1 MGDILVQ
8 LSILDPLYILF
19 GWLTRVL
26 FQFFGNYGLAII
38 FLTVII
44 RGALIPLSIRSQ
56 KSMLK
61 MQALSG
67 KQAEL
72 QRIYGDDK
80 EAYQE
85 AFMKMQ
91 KENGAGGLSGC
102 LLPFL
107 QLFFIWP
114 IYRIVSGPLI
124 YLSQVSKE
132 NIASMIELGNRFGE
146 GGILGGSGRVS
157 VDIHIGLIKAL
168 NENAQFLNEC
178 IKQGFIKLDQMVDLH
193 FLGMDLTVTPAWN
206 PVTIFHDP
214 KTYVPMLII
223 PVLVV
228 ATNILVMQMTKWLKP
243 GWKEEEEAK
252 KRAKVNSAMDGQAG
266 GKGGA
271 EDYSQNMM
279 KMMNWMMPILM
290 LVTTFTMPAAMGLY
304 WIISGLMSIITSVI
318 VYYLFTK
325 PYEAKKAEI
334 EAKKDAV
341 FKKSGKAKLAGVDA
355 EVDVDDKKNKKK
367 NKNKKNDIE

>member
-1 MGDILVQ
+1 MGDFIVQ
-8 LSILDPLYILF
+8 LSILDPLYTLF

-26 FQFFGNYGLAII
+26 YDFFGNYGLAII

-44 RGALIPLSIRSQ
+44 RGALIPLNIRSQ

-72 QRIYGDDK
+72 QRQYGDDK
-80 EAYQE
+80 EGYQE
-85 AFMKMQ
+85 AFMKLQ

-132 NIASMIELGNRFGE
+132 NIQSMIDLGKRMGE
-146 GGILGGSGRVS
+146 NGILTGNVS
-157 VDIHIGLIKAL
+157 PEIHINLIKAL

-178 IKQGFIKLDQMVDLH
+178 INQKLISLDQMIDLH

-206 PVTIFHDP
+206 PLEIAKDP
-214 KTYVPMLII
+214 ATYVPMLLI
-223 PVLVV
+223 PLLVV
-228 ATNILVMQMTKWLKP
+228 VTNIVVMQLSKIMKP

-252 KRAKVNSAMDGQAG
+252 KRAKLNKAMSGQAG
-266 GKGGA
+266 DKGSA
-271 EDYSQNMM
+271 EDITQNSM

>member
-1 MGDILVQ
+1 MGDFIVQ
-8 LSILDPLYILF
+8 LSILDPLYTLF

-26 FQFFGNYGLAII
+26 YNFFGNYGLAII
-38 FLTVII
+38 FLTIII
-44 RGALIPLSIRSQ
+44 RGALIPLNIRSQ

-72 QRIYGDDK
+72 QRQYGDDK
-80 EAYQE
+80 EGYQE

-114 IYRIVSGPLI
+114 IYRIVSGPLV
-124 YLSQVSKE
+124 YLSQVSKD
-132 NIASMIELGNRFGE
+132 NIEAMIALGNRFGE
-146 GGILGGSGRVS
+146 SGVFEGRVG

-178 IKQGFIKLDQMVDLH
+178 INQGLIRLDQMIDLH
-193 FLGMDLTVTPAWN
+193 FLGMDLTITPAWN
-206 PVTIFHDP
+206 PFEIAKDP
-214 KTYVPMLII
+214 KTYIPMLII
-223 PVLVV
+223 PILVV
-228 ATNILVMQMTKWLKP
+228 VTNIVVMQLSKIMKP

-252 KRAKVNSAMDGQAG
+252 KRAKKNPARAGQAG
-266 GKGGA
+266 DGKGSA
-271 EDYSQNMM
+271 EDITANSM
-279 KMMNWMMPILM
+279 KMMNWMMPVLM
-290 LVTTFTMPAAMGLY
+290 LVTTFSMPAAMGVY
-304 WIISGLMSIITSVI
+304 WIISGIMGVITSVI
-318 VYYLFTK
+318 VYIMFTK
-325 PYEAKKAEI
+325 PYELKKAEL

-341 FKKSGKAKLAGVDA
+341 FKKSGKAKLAGVDGEA
-355 EVDVDDKKNKKK
+355 NVETSGKKAKKKK
-367 NKNKKNDIE
+367 N

>member
-1 MGDILVQ
+1 MGDIIVQ
-8 LSILDPLYILF
+8 LSILDPLYTLF

-26 FQFFGNYGLAII
+26 FDFFGNYGLAII
-38 FLTVII
+38 FLTIII
-44 RGALIPLSIRSQ
+44 RGALIPLNIKSQ

-61 MQALSG
+61 MQALIG

-72 QRIYGDDK
+72 QRMYGNDK
-80 EAYQE
+80 DKYQDE
-85 AFMKMQ
+85 LMKMQ

-114 IYRIVSGPLI
+114 MYRIVSGPLI
-124 YLSQVSKE
+124 YLSKVSKE
-132 NIASMIELGNRFGE
+132 NIQAMIDLGNNMG
-146 GGILGGSGRVS
+146 GGIFEGRMTPE
-157 VDIHIGLIKAL
+157 IHINLIKAL

-178 IKQGFIKLDQMVDLH
+178 INRGYIKLDQMIDLH

-206 PVTIFHDP
+206 PMVIASDP
-214 KTYVPMLII
+214 KTYLPMLIF
-223 PVLVV
+223 PLLVV
-228 ATNILVMQMTKWLKP
+228 VVNIVVMQLSKIMKP

-252 KRAKVNSAMDGQAG
+252 KRAKKNPARAGQGDKSNADDITQNSL
-266 GKGGA
+266 
-271 EDYSQNMM
+271 

-304 WIISGLMSIITSVI
+304 WIISGLMSILTSVI
-318 VYYLFTK
+318 VYFMFTK

-341 FKKSGKAKLAGVDA
+341 FKKTGKAQLAGVDVTA
-355 EVDVDDKKNKKK
+355 DADDSKKNGKKKKK
-367 NKNKKNDIE
+367 N

>member
-1 MGDILVQ
+1 MGDFIVQ
-8 LSILDPLYILF
+8 LSILDPLYTLF

-26 FQFFGNYGLAII
+26 YDFFGNYGLAII

-44 RGALIPLSIRSQ
+44 RGALIPLNIRSQ

-72 QRIYGDDK
+72 QRQYGDDK
-80 EAYQE
+80 EGYQE
-85 AFMKMQ
+85 AFMKLQ

-132 NIASMIELGNRFGE
+132 NITAMIDLGSRMGE
-146 GGILGGSGRVS
+146 GGILAKGITPE
-157 VDIHIGLIKAL
+157 IHIGLINAL

-178 IKQGFIKLDQMVDLH
+178 VGKGLIKIEQLVDLH
-193 FLGMDLTVTPAWN
+193 FLGLDLSVTPAWN
-206 PVTIFHDP
+206 PVVIARDP

-228 ATNILVMQMTKWLKP
+228 AINIVVMQMSKMLKP

-252 KRAKVNSAMDGQAG
+252 KRAKVNKAMEGQNS
-266 GKGGA
+266 KGGA

-279 KMMNWMMPILM
+279 KIMNWTMPILM
-290 LVTTFTMPAAMGLY
+290 LWTTFAMPAAMGIY
-304 WIISGLMSIITSVI
+304 WIISGLMTIVTNII
-318 VYYLFTK
+318 VYFMFTK
-325 PYEAKKAEI
+325 PYEVKKAEI

-341 FKKSGKAKLAGVDA
+341 FKKSGKAQLAGVNA
-355 EVDVDDKKNKKK
+355 DVDAKSSKKNGKK
-367 NKNKKNDIE
+367 NKN

>member
-1 MGDILVQ
+1 MGDFIVQ
-8 LSILDPLYILF
+8 LSILDPLYTLF

-26 FQFFGNYGLAII
+26 FNFFGNYGLAII
-38 FLTVII
+38 FLTIII
-44 RGALIPLSIRSQ
+44 RGALIPLNIKSQ

-72 QRIYGDDK
+72 QRQYGDDK

-124 YLSQVSKE
+124 YLSKVSKE
-132 NIASMIELGNRFGE
+132 NIEAMINLGNRFGE
-146 GGILGGSGRVS
+146 SGIFEGRVS

-168 NENAQFLNEC
+168 TENAQFLKEC
-178 IKQGFIKLDQMVDLH
+178 ISQGLISLDQMIDLH

-206 PVTIFHDP
+206 PFVIAKDP
-214 KTYVPMLII
+214 KTYIPMLII
-223 PVLVV
+223 PILVV
-228 ATNILVMQMTKWLKP
+228 VTNIVMMQLTKIMKP

-252 KRAKVNSAMDGQAG
+252 KRAKKNPARAGQAG
-266 GKGGA
+266 DGKSAA
-271 EDYSQNMM
+271 EDVTQNSM

-304 WIISGLMSIITSVI
+304 WIISGLMSIITSII
-318 VYYLFTK
+318 VYYMFTK
-325 PYEAKKAEI
+325 PYEMKKAEI

-341 FKKSGKAKLAGVDA
+341 FKKSGKAALAGVDGEA
-355 EVDVDDKKNKKK
+355 DSDSSKKNGKKK
-367 NKNKKNDIE
+367 KK

>member
-1 MGDILVQ
+1 MGDIIVQ
-8 LSILDPLYILF
+8 LSILDPLYIAF

-38 FLTVII
+38 FLTIII
-44 RGALIPLSIRSQ
+44 RGALIPLSVKSQ

-80 EAYQE
+80 EGYQE

-102 LLPFL
+102 LLPFIS
-107 QLFFIWP
+107 LFIIWP

-132 NIASMIELGNRFGE
+132 NIASMIELGSRMGPD
-146 GGILGGSGRVS
+146 GGIIGRGVS
-157 VDIHIGLIKAL
+157 TEIHIGLIKAL

-178 IKQGFIKLDQMVDLH
+178 ISRGFIKLDQMVDLH
-193 FLGMDLTVTPAWN
+193 FLGLDLTVTPAWN
-206 PVTIFHDP
+206 PVTIINDP

-223 PVLVV
+223 PLLVV
-228 ATNILVMQMTKWLKP
+228 ATNVIVMQMTKFLKP

-252 KRAKVNSAMDGQAG
+252 KRAKKNPARAGQVGDGKSA
-266 GKGGA
+266 A
-271 EDYSQNMM
+271 EDYTQTSM
-279 KMMNWMMPILM
+279 KMMNWMMPVLM

-304 WIISGLMSIITSVI
+304 WIISGLMSIVTNII
-318 VYYLFTK
+318 VYYMFTK

-341 FKKSGKAKLAGVDA
+341 FKKSGKAKLAGINA
-355 EVDVDDKKNKKK
+355 EVDAVSDKKKKK
-367 NKNKKNDIE
+367 SGKKNDIE

>member
-1 MGDILVQ
+1 MGDIVVQ
-8 LSILDPLYILF
+8 LSILDPLYVLF

-26 FQFFGNYGLAII
+26 FNFFGNYGLAII

-44 RGALIPLSIRSQ
+44 RGALIPLNIKSQ

-72 QRIYGDDK
+72 QRLYGDDK
-80 EAYQE
+80 EKYQE
-85 AFMKMQ
+85 ELMKLQ

-114 IYRIVSGPLI
+114 MYRIVSGPLI

-132 NIASMIELGNRFGE
+132 NIQAMIDLGKNMGD
-146 GGILGGSGRVS
+146 GIFSGNVTPE
-157 VDIHIGLIKAL
+157 IHINLIKAL
-168 NENAQFLNEC
+168 NENAQFLSEC
-178 IKQGFIKLDQMVDLH
+178 INRGYIKLEQMIDLH
-193 FLGMDLTVTPAWN
+193 FLGMDLSITPAWQ
-206 PVTIFHDP
+206 PWEIVKDP
-214 KTYVPMLII
+214 QTYVPMLII
-223 PVLVV
+223 PLLVVLV
-228 ATNILVMQMTKWLKP
+228 NIAVMQLTKFLKP

-252 KRAKVNSAMDGQAG
+252 KRAKKNPARAGQG
-266 GKGGA
+266 DKSSA
-271 EDYSQNMM
+271 EDITQNSL

-290 LVTTFTMPAAMGLY
+290 LVTTFTMPAAMGVY
-304 WIISGLMSIITSVI
+304 WIISGLMSILTSVI
-318 VYYLFTK
+318 VYFMFTK

-355 EVDVDDKKNKKK
+355 EVDAETAGKKNGKKKK
-367 NKNKKNDIE
+367 N

>member
-8 LSILDPLYILF
+8 LSILDPLYTLF
-19 GWLTRVL
+19 GWLVRVL

-38 FLTVII
+38 FLTIII
-44 RGALIPLSIRSQ
+44 RGALIPLNVKSQ

-72 QRIYGDDK
+72 QRLYGDDK

-102 LLPFL
+102 LLPILSIFI
-107 QLFFIWP
+107 IWP

-132 NIASMIELGNRFGE
+132 NIASMIDLGNRMGE
-146 GGILGGSGRVS
+146 GGILGHGVS
-157 VDIHIGLIKAL
+157 PEIHIGLIKAL

-178 IKQGFIKLDQMVDLH
+178 ISQGFFKMDQMVDLH
-193 FLGMDLTVTPAWN
+193 FLGMDLTVTPAFN
-206 PVTIFHDP
+206 PVTIAHDP
-214 KTYVPMLII
+214 RTYLPMLII
-223 PVLVV
+223 PILVV
-228 ATNILVMQMTKWLKP
+228 ATNVIVMQMSKMLKP

-252 KRAKVNSAMDGQAG
+252 ERAKVNKAMSGQAG
-266 GKGGA
+266 DNKGGA
-271 EDYSQNMM
+271 EDYAQQSM

-304 WIISGLMSIITSVI
+304 WIISGLMSIVTNII
-318 VYYLFTK
+318 VYYMFTK

-341 FKKSGKAKLAGVDA
+341 FKKGGKAKLAGINA
-355 EVDVDDKKNKKK
+355 EVETGSGKKK
-367 NKNKKNDIE
+367 KHGKKNDIE

>member
-1 MGDILVQ
+1 MGDFIVQ
-8 LSILDPLYILF
+8 LSILDPLYTLF

-26 FQFFGNYGLAII
+26 YEFFGNYGLAII

-44 RGALIPLSIRSQ
+44 RGALIPLNIRSQ

-72 QRIYGDDK
+72 QRQYGDDK
-80 EAYQE
+80 EGYQE
-85 AFMKMQ
+85 AFMKLQ

-124 YLSQVSKE
+124 YLSQVSKD
-132 NIASMIELGNRFGE
+132 NVQSMIDLGNRFG
-146 GGILGGSGRVS
+146 GSGLFDGRIS

-178 IKQGFIKLDQMVDLH
+178 INQGLIRLDQMIDLH

-206 PVTIFHDP
+206 PFEIAKDP
-214 KTYVPMLII
+214 KTYLPMLLIPII
-223 PVLVV
+223 VV
-228 ATNILVMQMTKWLKP
+228 IVNIATMQLTKIMKP

-252 KRAKVNSAMDGQAG
+252 KRAKMNPARAGQAG
-266 GKGGA
+266 DGKGNA
-271 EDYSQNMM
+271 EDITQNSM
-279 KMMNWMMPILM
+279 KMMNWMMPVLM

-318 VYYLFTK
+318 VYFMFTK

-341 FKKSGKAKLAGVDA
+341 FKKGGKAALAGVDGDVKA
-355 EVDVDDKKNKKK
+355 EGSKKNGKKKK
-367 NKNKKNDIE
+367 N

>member
-1 MGDILVQ
+1 MGDIIVQ
-8 LSILDPLYILF
+8 LSILDPLYFAF
-19 GWLTRVL
+19 GWLERVL

-44 RGALIPLSIRSQ
+44 RGALIPLNVKSQ

-80 EAYQE
+80 EGYQE

-102 LLPFL
+102 LLPLL
-107 QLFFIWP
+107 QVFIIWP

-132 NIASMIELGNRFGE
+132 NVQSMIDLGNRFG
-146 GGILGGSGRVS
+146 GTGLFDGRIS

-168 NENAQFLNEC
+168 NENAQFLKEC
-178 IKQGFIKLDQMVDLH
+178 IDQGLIRLDQMVDLH

-206 PVTIFHDP
+206 PFEIAKDP
-214 KTYVPMLII
+214 KTYLPMLLIPII
-223 PVLVV
+223 VVLVNI
-228 ATNILVMQMTKWLKP
+228 ATMQLTKIMKP

-252 KRAKVNSAMDGQAG
+252 KRAKKNPARAGQAG
-266 GKGGA
+266 DGKGA
-271 EDYSQNMM
+271 EDMAQNSM
-279 KMMNWMMPILM
+279 KMMNWMMPVLM

-318 VYYLFTK
+318 VYFMFTK

-341 FKKSGKAKLAGVDA
+341 FKKGGKAALAGVDA
-355 EVDVDDKKNKKK
+355 DVKAEGSKKNGKKKK
-367 NKNKKNDIE
+367 N

>member
-1 MGDILVQ
+1 MGDIFVQ
-8 LSILDPLYILF
+8 LSILDPLYTLF
-19 GWLTRVL
+19 GWLVRVL

-38 FLTVII
+38 FLTIII
-44 RGALIPLSIRSQ
+44 RGALIPLNVKSQ

-72 QRIYGDDK
+72 QRQYGDDK
-80 EAYQE
+80 EGYQE
-85 AFMKMQ
+85 AFMKLQ

-146 GGILGGSGRVS
+146 GGILARGVS
-157 VDIHIGLIKAL
+157 PEIHIGLIKAL
-168 NENAQFLNEC
+168 NENSQFLNEC
-178 IKQGFIKLDQMVDLH
+178 IKQGFFKMDQMVDLH

-206 PVTIFHDP
+206 PVTIAHDP
-214 KTYVPMLII
+214 KTYLPMLII

-228 ATNILVMQMTKWLKP
+228 VTNILVMQMSKMLKP

-252 KRAKVNSAMDGQAG
+252 KRAKMNPARAGQAG
-266 GKGGA
+266 DTKGGA
-271 EDYSQNMM
+271 EDYAQQSM

-290 LVTTFTMPAAMGLY
+290 LVTTFTMPAAMGVY
-304 WIISGLMSIITSVI
+304 WVISGLMSIVTNII
-318 VYYLFTK
+318 VYYMFTK

-341 FKKSGKAKLAGVDA
+341 FKKSGKAKLAGINA
-355 EVDVDDKKNKKK
+355 EVDAGSDKKKKK
-367 NKNKKNDIE
+367 SGKKNDIE

>member
-1 MGDILVQ
+1 MGDIIVQ
-8 LSILDPLYILF
+8 LSLLDPLYVLF

-132 NIASMIELGNRFGE
+132 SIASMIDLGNRFGE
-146 GGILGGSGRVS
+146 SGILGGSGKVS

-206 PVTIFHDP
+206 PVTIIHDP

-252 KRAKVNSAMDGQAG
+252 KRAKLNSAMADQAN
-266 GKGGA
+266 KGGA

-279 KMMNWMMPILM
+279 KMMNWMMPALM

-304 WIISGLMSIITSVI
+304 WIISGLMSIVTNII
-318 VYYLFTK
+318 DYYMFTK
-325 PYEAKKAEI
+325 PYEAKQAEI
-334 EAKKDAV
+334 EAKKQAV
-341 FKKSGKAKLAGVDA
+341 FKKSGKAALAAANAGADA
-355 EVDVDDKKNKKK
+355 DSSKKNGKK
-367 NKNKKNDIE
+367 NKN

>member
-1 MGDILVQ
+1 MGDIIVQ
-8 LSILDPLYILF
+8 LSILDPLYLLF
-19 GWLTRVL
+19 GWLVRVL

-132 NIASMIELGNRFGE
+132 NISSMIELGQRFGE
-146 GGILGGSGRVS
+146 GGILGKGVS

-168 NENAQFLNEC
+168 NDNAQFLNEC

-228 ATNILVMQMTKWLKP
+228 IINILVMQMTKFLKP

-252 KRAKVNSAMDGQAG
+252 KRAKMNPARAGQAG
-266 GKGGA
+266 DNKGGA
-271 EDYSQNMM
+271 EDYAQQSM

-304 WIISGLMSIITSVI
+304 WIISGLMSIVTNII
-318 VYYLFTK
+318 VFYMFTK

-341 FKKSGKAKLAGVDA
+341 FKKSGKAALAGA
-355 EVDVDDKKNKKK
+355 NADVDSASSKKNGKKKK
-367 NKNKKNDIE
+367 N

>member
-1 MGDILVQ
+1 MGDFIVQ
-8 LSILDPLYILF
+8 LSILDPLYTLF

-26 FQFFGNYGLAII
+26 YNFFGNYGLAII
-38 FLTVII
+38 FLTIII
-44 RGALIPLSIRSQ
+44 RGALIPLNIRSQ

-72 QRIYGDDK
+72 QRQYGDDK
-80 EAYQE
+80 EGYQE

-132 NIASMIELGNRFGE
+132 NIQSMIDLANRFGE
-146 GGILGGSGRVS
+146 SGILEGRVG

-178 IKQGFIKLDQMVDLH
+178 INQGFIRLDQMIDLH

-206 PVTIFHDP
+206 PFEIAKDP
-214 KTYVPMLII
+214 KTYIPMLII
-223 PVLVV
+223 PILVV
-228 ATNILVMQMTKWLKP
+228 VTNIVVMQLGKIMKP

-252 KRAKVNSAMDGQAG
+252 KRAKKNPARAGQAG
-266 GKGGA
+266 DGKGSA
-271 EDYSQNMM
+271 EDITQNSM
-279 KMMNWMMPILM
+279 KMMNWMMPVLM

-318 VYYLFTK
+318 VYFMFTK
-325 PYEAKKAEI
+325 PYEQKKAEI

-341 FKKSGKAKLAGVDA
+341 FKKGAKAALAGADGEVKA
-355 EVDVDDKKNKKK
+355 EVSKKNGKKKK
-367 NKNKKNDIE
+367 N

>member
-1 MGDILVQ
+1 MGDIIVQ
-8 LSILDPLYILF
+8 LSILDPLYTLF

-38 FLTVII
+38 FLTIII
-44 RGALIPLSIRSQ
+44 RGALIPLNIRSQ

-67 KQAEL
+67 KTAEL

-80 EAYQE
+80 EGYQE

-102 LLPFL
+102 LLPLL

-114 IYRIVSGPLI
+114 IYRIVSGPLM

-132 NIASMIELGNRFGE
+132 NISAMISLGERFGE
-146 GGILGGSGRVS
+146 GGIFGGRITP
-157 VDIHIGLIKAL
+157 DIHIGLIKAL

-178 IKQGFIKLDQMVDLH
+178 IKQGFIRLDQMIDLH
-193 FLGMDLTVTPAWN
+193 FLGLDLTVTPAWK
-206 PVTIFHDP
+206 PWEIAKDP
-214 KTYVPMLII
+214 RTYLPMLII
-223 PVLVV
+223 P
-228 ATNILVMQMTKWLKP
+228 ILVLATSILTTQMTKWMKP
-243 GWKEEEEAK
+243 GYKEEEEAK
-252 KRAKVNSAMDGQAG
+252 KRAKMNPARAGQTG
-266 GKGGA
+266 EGNKTTV
-271 EDYSQNMM
+271 EDYTQSTM
-279 KMMNWMMPILM
+279 KMMNWLMPVMM

-304 WIISGLMSIITSVI
+304 WIVSGVMTIITSVI

-325 PYEAKKAEI
+325 PYELKKAEI

-341 FKKSGKAKLAGVDA
+341 FKKSGKTKLAGVDA
-355 EVDVDDKKNKKK
+355 EVDADSGKNGKKKK
-367 NKNKKNDIE
+367 N

>member
-1 MGDILVQ
+1 MGDFIVQ
-8 LSILDPLYILF
+8 LSILDPLYTLF

-26 FQFFGNYGLAII
+26 YDFFGNYGLAII

-44 RGALIPLSIRSQ
+44 RGALIPLNIRSQ

-72 QRIYGDDK
+72 QRQYGDDK
-80 EAYQE
+80 EGYQE
-85 AFMKMQ
+85 AFMKLQ

-124 YLSQVSKE
+124 YLSQVSKD
-132 NIASMIELGNRFGE
+132 NVQSMIDLGNRFG
-146 GGILGGSGRVS
+146 GTGLFDGRIS

-168 NENAQFLNEC
+168 NENAQFLKEC
-178 IKQGFIKLDQMVDLH
+178 IDQGLIRLDQMVDLH

-206 PVTIFHDP
+206 PFEIAKDP
-214 KTYVPMLII
+214 KTYLPMLLIPII
-223 PVLVV
+223 VVLVNI
-228 ATNILVMQMTKWLKP
+228 ATMQLSKIMKP

-252 KRAKVNSAMDGQAG
+252 KRAKKNPARAGQAG
-266 GKGGA
+266 DGKGA
-271 EDYSQNMM
+271 EDMAQNSM
-279 KMMNWMMPILM
+279 KMMNLPLSKQQTAMPKSSL
-290 LVTTFTMPAAMGLY
+290 PAPTARL
-304 WIISGLMSIITSVI
+304 SDSKKKQSDRSAEVQEVSRASMSTAARSSVWQP
-318 VYYLFTK
+318 T
-325 PYEAKKAEI
+325 KKATTSSLLPKTDTERNHCLMI
-334 EAKKDAV
+334 TA
-341 FKKSGKAKLAGVDA
+341 
-355 EVDVDDKKNKKK
+355 
-367 NKNKKNDIE
+367 

>member
-1 MGDILVQ
+1 MGDFLIQ
-8 LSILDPLYILF
+8 LSFIDVILGPLYTLF
-19 GWLTRVL
+19 GWLTRLL
-26 FQFFGNYGLAII
+26 FNFFGNYGLAII
-38 FLTVII
+38 FLTIII
-44 RGALIPLSIRSQ
+44 RGALIPLNIRSQ
-56 KSMLK
+56 KAMLK

-102 LLPFL
+102 LLPLL
-107 QLFFIWP
+107 QLLFIWP
-114 IYRIVSGPLI
+114 MFRIVSGPLT

-132 NIASMIELGNRFGE
+132 NIQAMIDLGNRMGE
-146 GGILGGSGRVS
+146 GGILGRGVL
-157 VDIHIGLIKAL
+157 VDNHIGLIKAL
-168 NENAQFLNEC
+168 NDNAQFLGEC
-178 IKQGFIKLDQMVDLH
+178 INQGFIRLDQMIDLH

-206 PVTIFHDP
+206 PFEIAKDP
-214 KTYVPMLII
+214 ATYLPMLII

-228 ATNILVMQMTKWLKP
+228 LTNIIMMQLSKMMKP

-252 KRAKVNSAMDGQAG
+252 KRAKMNPARAGQAG
-266 GKGGA
+266 DAKGTA
-271 EDYSQNMM
+271 EDTTQMTM
-279 KMMNWMMPILM
+279 KMMNWMMPIRM
-290 LVTTFTMPAAMGLY
+290 LVTTFTMPAAMGIY
-304 WIISGLMSIITSVI
+304 WIMSGLMSILTSVI
-318 VYYLFTK
+318 VYFMFTK

-341 FKKSGKAKLAGVDA
+341 FKKSGKAALAGVDGEA
-355 EVDVDDKKNKKK
+355 KAAASKKNGKKKK
-367 NKNKKNDIE
+367 N